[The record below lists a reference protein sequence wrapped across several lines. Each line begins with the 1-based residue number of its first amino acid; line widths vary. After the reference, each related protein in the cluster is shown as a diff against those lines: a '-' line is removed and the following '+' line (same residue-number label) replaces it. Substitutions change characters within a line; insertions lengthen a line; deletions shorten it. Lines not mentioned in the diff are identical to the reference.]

1 VYTTKQTVTENSK
14 KTHKYTKNRKKRNK
28 NTFCRVAS
36 TEPRRRLRSSASS
49 ADLVVPA
56 TRRSTLRWV
65 TAPSLSLIHVHGTVN
80 SLPDAIRHNS
90 SLAVFKSSLR
100 TYLFTLP
107 DP

>member
-1 VYTTKQTVTENSK
+1 MDECILLLVQMTLDSI
-14 KTHKYTKNRKKRNK
+14 
-28 NTFCRVAS
+28 
-36 TEPRRRLRSSASS
+36 
-49 ADLVVPA
+49 VVPA